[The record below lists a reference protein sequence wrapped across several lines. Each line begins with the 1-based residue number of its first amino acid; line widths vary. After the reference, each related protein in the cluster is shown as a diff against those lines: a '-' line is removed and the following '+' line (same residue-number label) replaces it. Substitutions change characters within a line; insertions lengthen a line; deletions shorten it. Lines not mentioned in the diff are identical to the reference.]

1 LGALPNAGQPFLTRT
16 FVVVIPPGYE
26 DWVRQ
31 AQAVFRAKH
40 SQYGESWGELSFPSL
55 VDLLYIKAQRI
66 RTLLQQGG
74 VPATGESPLHD
85 WLALANYAALAA
97 LRLSDGYNQHN
108 IEKSLAT
115 LYQEAQALLERKN
128 TDYGEAW
135 KHLRPLAFVEFILM
149 KLARIRQMDGDL
161 LHNAPAIR
169 DNLLDII
176 NYAFL
181 FLVRYGDA
189 SVTA

>member
-1 LGALPNAGQPFLTRT
+1 MVVLPPA
-16 FVVVIPPGYE
+16 YE
-26 DWVRQ
+26 DWARQ
-31 AQAVFRAKH
+31 AQAVFRAKRN
-40 SQYGESWGELSFPSL
+40 QYGESWAELSFPSL

-74 VPATGESPLHD
+74 RPATGESPLHD

-97 LRLSDGYNQHN
+97 LHLTDGYNHSH
-108 IEKSLAT
+108 IEEGLAT
-115 LYQEAQALLERKN
+115 LHQEAQALLERKN
-128 TDYGEAW
+128 ADYGGAW
-135 KHLRPLAFVEFILM
+135 RHMRPLAFIEFILM

-161 LHNAPAIR
+161 PQNAPTIR

-181 FLVRYGDA
+181 YLVRYGDT
-189 SVTA
+189 SVAA

>member
-1 LGALPNAGQPFLTRT
+1 LTRT
-16 FVVVIPPGYE
+16 FVVVLPPAYG
-26 DWVRQ
+26 DWVRR
-31 AQAVFRAKH
+31 AEAVFRAKR
-40 SQYGESWGELSFPSL
+40 SQYGESWAELSFPSL

-66 RTLLQQGG
+66 RTLLKQGG
-74 VPATGESPLHD
+74 PPATGESPLHD

-97 LRLSDGYNQHN
+97 LRLTHGYKHTN
-108 IEKSLAT
+108 IEEGLAT

-128 TDYGEAW
+128 ADYGEAW
-135 KHLRPLAFVEFILM
+135 RHMRPLAFIEFILM
-149 KLARIRQMDGDL
+149 KLARIRQMDEDL
-161 LHNAPAIR
+161 PHQAPAIR

-181 FLVRYGDA
+181 YLIRYGDT